1 MIVDLLRHGELEGGI
16 KYRGHTDDPLTAAGQ
31 QAMVQIWQQV
41 RQSVDVIIASPLSR
55 CRIPAHQWAIEADVP
70 VLVDDR
76 VAEMFYGAWEGLTRE
91 QIEAGFPGLL
101 QQWRQHPE
109 SMQIP
114 EAETLQQLETRI
126 IKFWDELC
134 ATHQDRHVLIVA
146 HSGSMRMLLAHA
158 LSAPLSA
165 TRRLQ
170 MPYAC
175 WSRIVVKP
183 HTTFLDF
190 HNRLA

>member
-16 KYRGHTDDPLTAAGQ
+16 RYRGHTDDPLTAAGQ
-31 QAMVQIWQQV
+31 LAMEQV
-41 RQSVDVIIASPLSR
+41 WHRLHQNVDVIITSPLCR
-55 CRIPAHQWAIEADVP
+55 CRNPATQWAEAAGIP
-70 VLVDDR
+70 VIADKR

-91 QIEAGFPGLL
+91 QIESGFPGML

-109 SMQIP
+109 TMRIP
-114 EAETLQQLETRI
+114 EAETLQQLEKRI
-126 IKFWDELC
+126 IEFWHALC
-134 ATHQDRHVLIVA
+134 DSHQDRHVLIVA

-158 LSAPLSA
+158 LNAPLAA

-183 HTTFLDF
+183 PTTFLDF